1 MDETQPCQSPGPTPG
16 ANNAATPKPSARPSR
31 SLRRAEERLRDAVW
45 GMVASTDVE
54 RVLVALRDGLDEL
67 GVDYQDCGI
76 NWIARVQQVEAAT
89 INSFS
94 RGTDRVSLAQAFGSE
109 LIARF
114 WRQGTPVYRPDLWA
128 DDRFQEREGLARNFD
143 HPVRCILDVP
153 FSHGTLAVNSD
164 RPHAFSAADRAA
176 IEGLAAVLS
185 EAFRRRD
192 DLIELEA
199 RQRHLEGEV
208 AERAAAQAAALQ
220 AQEELRQALE
230 RERVL
235 GHMRDRL
242 LSIDDLAAL
251 APALESEWLL
261 DLRSLGVPV
270 YRASLQMPAAGPGDY
285 DIFWSLLPVANALP
299 EDAADLLG
307 YPWVRQ
313 AWDTGQPVVVDHER
327 LVACG
332 FWDPRVRTL
341 IEVPV
346 PGGGSLGISSE
357 QDDAFSSAAVSALQ
371 TFAGLLATALQRLRG
386 RRELQDSEERYRRL
400 FESMAQGVVYHEPD
414 GRIISANPA
423 AERILGRSLDQL
435 LGRAPVDPRWTGLR
449 PDGGPLASH
458 QHPAMEAMRTGRR
471 VDDAVMGIA
480 HPERPEVTWIRV
492 TAIPFGAT
500 ATAGPRGVFATF
512 ADITEQERLQRVV
525 EDQRVRAAQVDRLHA
540 LGEMS
545 TGIAH
550 ELNQPLT
557 GIRTFAEGILLG
569 PQMGWNPS
577 ADEMRQVFR
586 DIVVQVDRISEIIDH
601 MRVFSRGD
609 DGRPAMAFTLD
620 EAVAGAMKLVGTQLR
635 VHGIVV
641 REELSPGLPSC
652 RGWPHAIEQ
661 VVLNLLSN
669 ARDALDEQRS
679 ARTGQAGPLPAWTPT
694 LTIRTRAAD
703 SPDAV
708 CLEVEDTGGGMPAEV
723 AERAFEPFFTT
734 KEPGR
739 GTGIGL
745 AIVRA
750 IAERHRGTVSL
761 VNRPGDGACFRV
773 TLPVDRG
780 TPAPAR

>member
-1 MDETQPCQSPGPTPG
+1 
-16 ANNAATPKPSARPSR
+16 
-31 SLRRAEERLRDAVW
+31 
-45 GMVASTDVE
+45 MVTSSDIQ

-67 GVDYQDCGI
+67 GLDFQDCGV
-76 NWIARVQQVEAAT
+76 NRVTPGQQVEAAT
-89 INSFS
+89 INSVGHS
-94 RGTDRVSLAQAFGSE
+94 ADHVSLEQAFGGD
-109 LIARF
+109 LIAEF
-114 WRQGTPVYRPDLWA
+114 WRQGTPAYRPDLWT
-128 DDRFQEREGLARNFD
+128 DDPYQECEGLRSNFD

-192 DLIELEA
+192 DLIELET

-251 APALESEWLL
+251 APVLENEWLT
-261 DLRSLGVPV
+261 DLRSLGIPV
-270 YRASLQMPAAGPGDY
+270 YRASLQTPREGPGDY
-285 DIFWSLLPVANALP
+285 DIFWSLLPGANTAP
-299 EDAADLLG
+299 EDAGDLRA

-313 AWDTGQPVVVDHER
+313 AWDSGQPVIVDH
-327 LVACG
+327 LQLAACG
-332 FWDPRVRTL
+332 FWDPRVHTV
-341 IEVPV
+341 IEVPL
-346 PGGGSLGISSE
+346 PGGASLGISSE
-357 QDDAFSSAAVSALQ
+357 QDNAFGPAAVSALQ

-400 FESMAQGVVYHEPD
+400 FETMAQGVVYHEPD
-414 GRIISANPA
+414 GQIISANPA
-423 AERILGRSLDQL
+423 AERILGLSLDQL
-435 LGRAPVDPRWTGLR
+435 RGRAPVDPRWTGVR
-449 PDGGPLASH
+449 PDGTPMGRH
-458 QHPAMEAMRTGRR
+458 QHPAMEAIRTGRR
-471 VDDAVMGIA
+471 MEDAVMGIS

-500 ATAGPRGVFATF
+500 AANPPRGVFATF

-525 EDQRVRAAQVDRLHA
+525 EEQRVRAVQVDRLHA

-557 GIRTFAEGILLG
+557 GIRTFAEGMLLG
-569 PQMGWNPS
+569 PGMGWTPS
-577 ADEMRQVFR
+577 ADEMRQAFR

-609 DGRPAMAFTLD
+609 DTRPAMAFTLD

-641 REELSPGLPSC
+641 REELRPGLPTC

-669 ARDALDEQRS
+669 ARDALDERRA
-679 ARTGQAGPLPAWTPT
+679 ARRRQAGPLPAWTPT

-703 SPDAV
+703 EPGAV
-708 CLEVEDTGGGMPAEV
+708 CLEVEDAGGGMPAEV

-750 IAERHRGTVSL
+750 IAERHRGTVSRD
-761 VNRPGDGACFRV
+761 NRPGDGACFRM

-780 TPAPAR
+780 TPISAPHPAHTP